1 MLMTWGLSILNSCK
15 PREDILPAATTE
27 GLNTF
32 GCKINGKVWI
42 ANGIRNDQGTVAK
55 AIEVEFRQLNASTFY
70 LFIHTNADT
79 KDRVQLSLP
88 KGVMGTNLLED
99 RYDQPFAIYYDN
111 NFRLFTT
118 KSPNSGKVDITRLD
132 TVNRIVSGTFEFD
145 GEFIVTKEKVT
156 ITEGRFDINM
166 NTL

>member
-1 MLMTWGLSILNSCK
+1 MAWGLSIFNSCK
-15 PREDILPAATTE
+15 SREDILPAATTE

-42 ANGIRNDQGTVAK
+42 ANGIRNDQGTAAK
-55 AIEVEFRQLNASTFY
+55 AIEVEFRQLNAGTFY

-88 KGVMGTNLLED
+88 KGVIGTNLLED

-111 NFRLFTT
+111 NFRLFMT
-118 KSPNSGKVDITRLD
+118 KSPNSGKIVITRLD
-132 TVNRIVSGTFEFD
+132 TVNGIVSGTFEFD